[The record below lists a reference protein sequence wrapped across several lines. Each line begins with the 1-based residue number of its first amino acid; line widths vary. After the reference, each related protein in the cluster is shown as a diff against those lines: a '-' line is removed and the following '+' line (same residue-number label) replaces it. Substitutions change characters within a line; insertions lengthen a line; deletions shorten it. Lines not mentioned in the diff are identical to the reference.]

1 MIVRVD
7 LGGRRTSKKNNIC
20 IIVRFSFFTI
30 KCFRRAV
37 IQFYRQKTATT
48 NVRNFND
55 ENPPAGRFLPAA
67 SKLSSTYRNFF
78 LSTPQIRSDD
88 AVPSPSSSS
97 SPLHAVHF
105 RHSSKFDA
113 FVNFPEPH
121 AVHARFAFCDP
132 ARETYVP
139 AEQFAHALHSL
150 SFDSTE
156 NFPGTQP
163 AHTRS
168 AWYVPSDATNFPPK
182 QLVHAVHATVDEA
195 NVPFSQVV
203 VFVEVDVSAVVV
215 CAPVVDTALL
225 LAAVVVDGLAVV
237 VGAPGATSQTL
248 SEIALPLARMPFVHD
263 VQFQQW
269 LWFDAFANVPSSQEL
284 QRRSPTIVP
293 ACEINEPG
301 AQIVIAGCMFYR

>member
-1 MIVRVD
+1 M
-7 LGGRRTSKKNNIC
+7 
-20 IIVRFSFFTI
+20 
-30 KCFRRAV
+30 
-37 IQFYRQKTATT
+37 
-48 NVRNFND
+48 
-55 ENPPAGRFLPAA
+55 
-67 SKLSSTYRNFF
+67 
-78 LSTPQIRSDD
+78 
-88 AVPSPSSSS
+88 
-97 SPLHAVHF
+97 
-105 RHSSKFDA
+105 
-113 FVNFPEPH
+113 
-121 AVHARFAFCDP
+121 
-132 ARETYVP
+132 P

-156 NFPGTQP
+156 NFPGTQS

-237 VGAPGATSQTL
+237 VGAPVVDTALLLAAVVVDGATSQTL

-284 QRRSPTIVP
+284 QRRSPTVVP
-293 ACEINEPG
+293 ACEINDPG
-301 AQIVIAGCMFYR
+301 AQIVIAVQAWELA

>member
-1 MIVRVD
+1 M
-7 LGGRRTSKKNNIC
+7 
-20 IIVRFSFFTI
+20 
-30 KCFRRAV
+30 
-37 IQFYRQKTATT
+37 
-48 NVRNFND
+48 
-55 ENPPAGRFLPAA
+55 
-67 SKLSSTYRNFF
+67 
-78 LSTPQIRSDD
+78 
-88 AVPSPSSSS
+88 
-97 SPLHAVHF
+97 
-105 RHSSKFDA
+105 
-113 FVNFPEPH
+113 
-121 AVHARFAFCDP
+121 HARFAFCDP

-215 CAPVVDTALL
+215 CAPVADTALL

-237 VGAPGATSQTL
+237 VGAPVVDTALLLAAVVVDGATSQTL

-284 QRRSPTIVP
+284 QRRSPTVVP
-293 ACEINEPG
+293 ACEINDPG
-301 AQIVIAGCMFYR
+301 AQIVIAVQAWELA

>member
-1 MIVRVD
+1 M
-7 LGGRRTSKKNNIC
+7 
-20 IIVRFSFFTI
+20 
-30 KCFRRAV
+30 
-37 IQFYRQKTATT
+37 
-48 NVRNFND
+48 
-55 ENPPAGRFLPAA
+55 
-67 SKLSSTYRNFF
+67 
-78 LSTPQIRSDD
+78 
-88 AVPSPSSSS
+88 
-97 SPLHAVHF
+97 
-105 RHSSKFDA
+105 
-113 FVNFPEPH
+113 
-121 AVHARFAFCDP
+121 
-132 ARETYVP
+132 P

-156 NFPGTQP
+156 NFPETQS

-237 VGAPGATSQTL
+237 VGAPVVDTALLLAAVVVDGATSQTL

-284 QRRSPTIVP
+284 QRRSPTVVP
-293 ACEINEPG
+293 ACEINDPG
-301 AQIVIAGCMFYR
+301 AQIVIAVQAWELA

>member
-1 MIVRVD
+1 M
-7 LGGRRTSKKNNIC
+7 
-20 IIVRFSFFTI
+20 
-30 KCFRRAV
+30 
-37 IQFYRQKTATT
+37 
-48 NVRNFND
+48 
-55 ENPPAGRFLPAA
+55 
-67 SKLSSTYRNFF
+67 
-78 LSTPQIRSDD
+78 
-88 AVPSPSSSS
+88 
-97 SPLHAVHF
+97 
-105 RHSSKFDA
+105 
-113 FVNFPEPH
+113 
-121 AVHARFAFCDP
+121 
-132 ARETYVP
+132 P

-156 NFPGTQP
+156 NFPETQS

-237 VGAPGATSQTL
+237 VGAPVVDTALLLAAVVVSNGPLVAVVVPGATSQTL
-248 SEIALPLARMPFVHD
+248 SEIALPLARMPFAHD

-284 QRRSPTIVP
+284 QRRSPTVVP
-293 ACEINEPG
+293 ACEINDPG
-301 AQIVIAGCMFYR
+301 AQIVIAVQAWELA

>member
-1 MIVRVD
+1 M
-7 LGGRRTSKKNNIC
+7 
-20 IIVRFSFFTI
+20 
-30 KCFRRAV
+30 
-37 IQFYRQKTATT
+37 
-48 NVRNFND
+48 
-55 ENPPAGRFLPAA
+55 
-67 SKLSSTYRNFF
+67 
-78 LSTPQIRSDD
+78 
-88 AVPSPSSSS
+88 
-97 SPLHAVHF
+97 
-105 RHSSKFDA
+105 
-113 FVNFPEPH
+113 
-121 AVHARFAFCDP
+121 
-132 ARETYVP
+132 P

-156 NFPGTQP
+156 NFPETQS

-215 CAPVVDTALL
+215 GALAVVDMALL
-225 LAAVVVDGLAVV
+225 LAAVVVD
-237 VGAPGATSQTL
+237 GATSQTL

-284 QRRSPTIVP
+284 QRRSPTVVP
-293 ACEINEPG
+293 ACEINDPG
-301 AQIVIAGCMFYR
+301 AQIVIAVQAWELA

>member
-1 MIVRVD
+1 M
-7 LGGRRTSKKNNIC
+7 
-20 IIVRFSFFTI
+20 
-30 KCFRRAV
+30 
-37 IQFYRQKTATT
+37 
-48 NVRNFND
+48 
-55 ENPPAGRFLPAA
+55 
-67 SKLSSTYRNFF
+67 
-78 LSTPQIRSDD
+78 
-88 AVPSPSSSS
+88 
-97 SPLHAVHF
+97 
-105 RHSSKFDA
+105 
-113 FVNFPEPH
+113 
-121 AVHARFAFCDP
+121 HARFAFCDP

-215 CAPVVDTALL
+215 GALAVVDMALL

-237 VGAPGATSQTL
+237 VGALVVDTVLLLAAVVVSNRPLVAVVVPGATSQTL

-269 LWFDAFANVPSSQEL
+269 IWFDAFANVPSSQEL
-284 QRRSPTIVP
+284 QRRSPTVVP
-293 ACEINEPG
+293 ACEINDPG
-301 AQIVIAGCMFYR
+301 AQIVIAVQAWELE

>member
-1 MIVRVD
+1 M
-7 LGGRRTSKKNNIC
+7 
-20 IIVRFSFFTI
+20 
-30 KCFRRAV
+30 
-37 IQFYRQKTATT
+37 
-48 NVRNFND
+48 
-55 ENPPAGRFLPAA
+55 
-67 SKLSSTYRNFF
+67 
-78 LSTPQIRSDD
+78 
-88 AVPSPSSSS
+88 
-97 SPLHAVHF
+97 
-105 RHSSKFDA
+105 
-113 FVNFPEPH
+113 
-121 AVHARFAFCDP
+121 
-132 ARETYVP
+132 P

-156 NFPGTQP
+156 NFPKTQS

-215 CAPVVDTALL
+215 GALAVVDMALL

-237 VGAPGATSQTL
+237 VGAPVVDTALLLAAVVVDGATSQTL

-269 LWFDAFANVPSSQEL
+269 LWFDAFMNVPGSQEL
-284 QRRSPTIVP
+284 QRRSPTVVP
-293 ACEINEPG
+293 ACEINDPG
-301 AQIVIAGCMFYR
+301 AQIVIAVQAWELA

>member
-1 MIVRVD
+1 M
-7 LGGRRTSKKNNIC
+7 
-20 IIVRFSFFTI
+20 
-30 KCFRRAV
+30 
-37 IQFYRQKTATT
+37 
-48 NVRNFND
+48 
-55 ENPPAGRFLPAA
+55 
-67 SKLSSTYRNFF
+67 
-78 LSTPQIRSDD
+78 
-88 AVPSPSSSS
+88 
-97 SPLHAVHF
+97 
-105 RHSSKFDA
+105 
-113 FVNFPEPH
+113 
-121 AVHARFAFCDP
+121 
-132 ARETYVP
+132 P

-156 NFPGTQP
+156 NFPETQS

-215 CAPVVDTALL
+215 GAPVVDTALL

-237 VGAPGATSQTL
+237 VGAPVVDTALLLAAVVVDGATSQTL

-284 QRRSPTIVP
+284 QRRSPTVVP
-293 ACEINEPG
+293 ACEINDPG
-301 AQIVIAGCMFYR
+301 AQIVIAVQAWELA

>member
-1 MIVRVD
+1 M
-7 LGGRRTSKKNNIC
+7 
-20 IIVRFSFFTI
+20 
-30 KCFRRAV
+30 
-37 IQFYRQKTATT
+37 
-48 NVRNFND
+48 
-55 ENPPAGRFLPAA
+55 
-67 SKLSSTYRNFF
+67 
-78 LSTPQIRSDD
+78 
-88 AVPSPSSSS
+88 
-97 SPLHAVHF
+97 
-105 RHSSKFDA
+105 
-113 FVNFPEPH
+113 
-121 AVHARFAFCDP
+121 
-132 ARETYVP
+132 P
-139 AEQFAHALHSL
+139 AEQCAHALHSL

-156 NFPGTQP
+156 NFPETQP

-215 CAPVVDTALL
+215 GALAVVDMALL

-237 VGAPGATSQTL
+237 VGAPVVDTALLLAAVVVDGATSQTL

-284 QRRSPTIVP
+284 QRRSPTVVP
-293 ACEINEPG
+293 ACEINDPG
-301 AQIVIAGCMFYR
+301 AQIVIAVQAWELA

>member
-1 MIVRVD
+1 M
-7 LGGRRTSKKNNIC
+7 
-20 IIVRFSFFTI
+20 
-30 KCFRRAV
+30 
-37 IQFYRQKTATT
+37 
-48 NVRNFND
+48 
-55 ENPPAGRFLPAA
+55 
-67 SKLSSTYRNFF
+67 
-78 LSTPQIRSDD
+78 
-88 AVPSPSSSS
+88 
-97 SPLHAVHF
+97 
-105 RHSSKFDA
+105 
-113 FVNFPEPH
+113 
-121 AVHARFAFCDP
+121 
-132 ARETYVP
+132 P

-156 NFPGTQP
+156 NFPGTQS

-237 VGAPGATSQTL
+237 VGAPVVDTALLLAAVVVDGATSQTL

-284 QRRSPTIVP
+284 QRRSPTVVP
-293 ACEINEPG
+293 ACEINDPS
-301 AQIVIAGCMFYR
+301 AQIVIAVQAWELA